1 MKFALR
7 NREPRTALWV
17 GALVAFATG
26 VVLALGIILVE
37 GGGSLARGWKPGWGY
52 LSFYGIFMI
61 PILAIIGLVAMG
73 LSRLIGGGIVMV
85 FAILGLGGLLAHD
98 AVTSTP
104 RAQLARV
111 TQRDGIPDLKFEEF
125 FLGHTFSDGTAYR
138 WVARCSPEEAI
149 RLVAALELRSVPPK
163 VRMDGP
169 VEFMV
174 EHQVVRDY
182 RGVFDGGIEGVD
194 FYTDERGMIGG
205 YSSKENRFRLYWWPA
220 AFSNNKNG

>member
-17 GALVAFATG
+17 GALVALATG
-26 VVLALGIILVE
+26 VVFALGIILAE
-37 GGGSLARGWKPGWGY
+37 GGGSLARGWKPGWSY

-73 LSRLIGGGIVMV
+73 VSRFVGGGIVMLIAV
-85 FAILGLGGLLAHD
+85 VGLGGLLIHSAL
-98 AVTSTP
+98 TSTP

-111 TQRDGIPDLKFEEF
+111 TERDGIPDLQFEEF
-125 FLGHTFSDGTAYR
+125 FIGHSFSDGSAYR
-138 WVARCSPEEAI
+138 WVAHCSPDEAI
-149 RLVAALELRSVPPK
+149 RLVDALELKSVPSK
-163 VRMDGP
+163 VKMDGP

-182 RGVFDGGIEGVD
+182 QGVFDSGIEGVD

-205 YSSKENRFRLYWWPA
+205 YFSDESRFRLYWWPA
-220 AFSNNKNG
+220 AFSKDNNG